1 MITVTHANI
10 RHQRETVRGAPS
22 LRPCVMNGPR
32 LSKEVEHQ
40 DPQCTQL
47 KQTTRALGDHSV
59 NEPLGDPSELTM

>member
-47 KQTTRALGDHSV
+47 KGDHSV

>member
-1 MITVTHANI
+1 
-10 RHQRETVRGAPS
+10 
-22 LRPCVMNGPR
+22 MNGPR

-40 DPQCTQL
+40 DPQCAQL